1 METIRFYTDPL
12 CPWAWQSAKW
22 IREVERVRPVRV
34 EWRLFSLFLANEH
47 HEEFDDA
54 TRERY
59 LLGLRTLTLVRR
71 EHGNDGIAKTYES
84 LGTLVHEDKREL
96 TTDVVREALEGS
108 GFDPALV
115 DRAISDE
122 RTAREIEKEHA
133 AVVEEVGAFGVPT
146 IVLSSGRGMFGPV
159 TAVAPEGEKAGEL
172 WDHTRWLVDR
182 EDFFEL
188 KRPRDR
194 RPGERSQRTPGRA
207 A

>member
-22 IREVERVRPVRV
+22 IREVERVRDIRV
-34 EWRLFSLFLANEH
+34 EWGLFSLFLANEH

-59 LLGLRTLTLVRR
+59 LLGVRTLALVRR
-71 EHGNDGIAKTYES
+71 ELGNDAVGQAYEAI
-84 LGTLVHEDKREL
+84 GTLVHEEGRSLDADVARDAMRRAEL
-96 TTDVVREALEGS
+96 DAG
-108 GFDPALV
+108 LV
-115 DRAISDE
+115 DRAIEDE
-122 RTAREIEKEHA
+122 STSTAVEREHR
-133 AVVEEVGAFGVPT
+133 AVVDEVGAFGVPT
-146 IVLSSGRGMFGPV
+146 IVLESGRGMFGPV
-159 TAVAPEGEKAGEL
+159 TAVAPTGEEAGEL

-182 EDFFEL
+182 DDFFEL

-194 RPGERSQRTPGRA
+194 RPGERRGRTPRRA